1 MSFDA
6 DCVDAAALH
15 LNLFQENLLFASSAF
30 YPLGDIHPFFFF
42 FEENYTML
50 KYSLGSLKLT
60 G

>member
-1 MSFDA
+1 MLT
-6 DCVDAAALH
+6 VWMQLH
-15 LNLFQENLLFASSAF
+15 CTLTFFRRICCLLPLLFTHWETF
-30 YPLGDIHPFFFF
+30 ILFFFF